1 MTVRHDRP
9 TVIPLTTRQAAILA
23 FVGEHFAATACWPT
37 VREIGDRF
45 GIVSPNGVM
54 CHVKALLRKGQLEQA
69 GVGPGGNG
77 QSRGFRLPGVA
88 GSPALDLVVRNRL
101 ADLARREA
109 EG

>member
-45 GIVSPNGVM
+45 GIVSPNGVI
-54 CHVKALLRKGQLEQA
+54 ALLRKGQLEQA